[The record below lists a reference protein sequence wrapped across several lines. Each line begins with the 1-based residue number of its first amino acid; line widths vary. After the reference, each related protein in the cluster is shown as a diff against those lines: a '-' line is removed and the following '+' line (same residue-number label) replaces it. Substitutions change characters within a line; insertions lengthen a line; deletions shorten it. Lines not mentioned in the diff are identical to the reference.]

1 MSEDAITNLQRRV
14 TSLEHNQRPRLESGD
29 PYRVTWLEQR
39 IGILEGKEQDLLK
52 RIVNLEQ
59 QVANQAVQRANDHAT
74 HVQLALK
81 SQAAQQQA
89 QGNVN
94 CDPRNNPQ
102 ALYAPL
108 RSDTKPLL
116 EMAAFVRKV
125 ANVFFKDTDKFLGAA
140 TELEDLAYE
149 AQEILKRST

>member
-1 MSEDAITNLQRRV
+1 MKENML
-14 TSLEHNQRPRLESGD
+14 NQAASPEQFRQQD

-59 QVANQAVQRANDHAT
+59 QVANQAVAMEKINVRVPVIGYSD
-74 HVQLALK
+74 VLVK

-89 QGNVN
+89 QGSNYMLDQIEAQEKN
-94 CDPRNNPQ
+94 
-102 ALYAPL
+102 LYAPL

>member
-1 MSEDAITNLQRRV
+1 MDEYSWQWLQ
-14 TSLEHNQRPRLESGD
+14 
-29 PYRVTWLEQR
+29 QR

-52 RIVNLEQ
+52 RIVILEQ
-59 QVANQAVQRANDHAT
+59 QVANQALT
-74 HVQLALK
+74 MKQLQVPVIGYSDVRVK
-81 SQAAQQQA
+81 NQAAAAQA
-89 QGNVN
+89 T
-94 CDPRNNPQ
+94 DH
-102 ALYAPL
+102 LYAPL

>member
-1 MSEDAITNLQRRV
+1 MLNQAEGQPLSQ
-14 TSLEHNQRPRLESGD
+14 NQRD
-29 PYRVTWLEQR
+29 AYRVTWLEQR
-39 IGILEGKEQDLLK
+39 IGICEGREQDLLK
-52 RIVNLEQ
+52 RITVLEQ
-59 QVANQAVQRANDHAT
+59 QIANHAVELHKWTNPIT
-74 HVQLALK
+74 LK

-89 QGNVN
+89 QGICGNS
-94 CDPRNNPQ
+94 RG
-102 ALYAPL
+102 ALGESHLYAPL